1 MKRKVILYFMIII
14 ILTLSLVMAVFW
26 GAMTK
31 YYYQGIANTFEQHVE
46 TIHPRWA
53 NEMELTSDRIKDF
66 SDFIIKS
73 FAFDGAELQLLN
85 RDGERIQ
92 SSTGFYEDISYPV
105 DSNLFSSFSPYYEKE
120 EFEQTEEKIL
130 ATYIPLILK
139 EKVIGVL
146 RYSTSLTETDL
157 LIQSLLGYGILLCLG
172 VAAIVFL
179 VALQLAQSIVKPFN
193 EIIQFTETMAK
204 GHFEKRI
211 KEEYPDE
218 LGEMSKTLNYMADE
232 IVKTDQL
239 KNDFIS
245 SISHE
250 LRTPLTGIKGWAE
263 MLESPQGLT
272 EKEINFGLRMIN
284 SESDRLIKLVEDLL
298 NFSRYESNRIELH
311 PTKFAYATLV
321 EEVALQLQSKANE
334 KNISMKLN
342 TAPVSIYADVDKIRQ
357 VLLNTLEN
365 AIKFSPHDSEIL
377 IKQYELNGKAICIIR
392 DKGIGIKEEQ
402 LQHIMNSFYKADVK
416 SVGAGLGLAISRT
429 IILKHGG
436 TIEVNSAYG
445 KGTEVCIELPLKSS
459 LE

>member
-14 ILTLSLVMAVFW
+14 ILTLTLVMTVFW

-31 YYYQGIANTFEQHVE
+31 FYYQGIANTFQQHVE
-46 TIHPRWA
+46 AIHPRWA
-53 NEMELTSDRIKDF
+53 NEIELTSARIKDF
-66 SDFIIKS
+66 SDFVVKS
-73 FAFDGAELQLLN
+73 YEFEGAELQLLN
-85 RDGERIQ
+85 NDGEMIQ
-92 SSTGFYEDISYPV
+92 SSTGFYEDTNYKV
-105 DSNLFSSFSPYYEKE
+105 DPNLFSSNSPYYEKE
-120 EFEQTEEKIL
+120 ELEKTGEKVL
-130 ATYIPLILK
+130 ATYIPLLLDG
-139 EKVIGVL
+139 EVIGVL
-146 RYSTSLTETDL
+146 RYTTSLTETNL
-157 LIQSLLGYGILLCLG
+157 LIQRLVGYGILLCIG

-204 GHFEKRI
+204 GQFEKRI
-211 KEEYPDE
+211 KEDFPDE

-232 IVKTDQL
+232 IVKTDTL

-263 MLESPQGLT
+263 MLESPEGLT
-272 EKEINFGLRMIN
+272 DKEVNFGLRMIN

-311 PTKFAYATLV
+311 PTKFVYATLI
-321 EEVALQLQSKANE
+321 EEAALQLQSKANE

-342 TAPVSIYADVDKIRQ
+342 TSPVSLYADEDKIRQ
-357 VLLNTLEN
+357 VLLNILEN
-365 AIKFSPHDSEIL
+365 AIKFSPHNSEIS
-377 IKQYELNGKAICIIR
+377 IKQYVLNGKAICTIR
-392 DKGIGIKEEQ
+392 DDGMGIKEEQ

-445 KGTEVCIELPLKSS
+445 KGTEVCIELPLNSS
-459 LE
+459 I

>member
-14 ILTLSLVMAVFW
+14 ILTLTLVMTVFW
-26 GAMTK
+26 GALTK
-31 YYYQGIANTFEQHVE
+31 YYYQGIANTFQQHVE
-46 TIHPRWA
+46 AIHPRWA
-53 NEMELTSDRIKDF
+53 NEIELTSDRIKDF
-66 SDFIIKS
+66 GDFVIKS
-73 FAFDGAELQLLN
+73 YEYDGAELQLLN
-85 RDGERIQ
+85 RDGEMIQ
-92 SSTGFYEDISYPV
+92 SSTGFYEDISYTV
-105 DSNLFSSFSPYYEKE
+105 DPNLFSSYSPYYEKE
-120 EFEQTEEKIL
+120 ELERTEEKVL
-130 ATYIPLILK
+130 AMYIPLLLDD
-139 EKVIGVL
+139 KVIGVL
-146 RYSTSLTETDL
+146 RYTTSLTETNL
-157 LIQSLLGYGILLCLG
+157 LIQSLLGYGILLCFG

-193 EIIQFTETMAK
+193 KIIQFTETMAK
-204 GHFEKRI
+204 GQFEKRI
-211 KEEYPDE
+211 KEDYPAE

-263 MLESPQGLT
+263 MLESPEGLT

-311 PTKFAYATLV
+311 PTKFAYATLI
-321 EEVALQLQSKANE
+321 EEVTLQLQSKANE
-334 KNISMKLN
+334 KNIRMKLN
-342 TAPVSIYADVDKIRQ
+342 STPVSIYADEDKIRQ

-365 AIKFSPHDSEIL
+365 AIKFSPHNSVIV
-377 IKQYELNGKAICIIR
+377 IKQYESNGKAICIIR
-392 DKGIGIKEEQ
+392 DEGIGIKEEQ

-436 TIEVNSAYG
+436 TIEVNSVYG
-445 KGTEVCIELPLKSS
+445 KGTEVFIELPLNSS
-459 LE
+459 L

>member
-14 ILTLSLVMAVFW
+14 ILTLTLVMTVFW

-31 YYYQGIANTFEQHVE
+31 FYYQGIANMFQQHVE
-46 TIHPRWA
+46 AIHPRWA
-53 NEMELTSDRIKDF
+53 NEIELTSARIKDF
-66 SDFIIKS
+66 SDFVVKS
-73 FAFDGAELQLLN
+73 YEFEGAELQLLN
-85 RDGERIQ
+85 NDGEMIQ
-92 SSTGFYEDISYPV
+92 SSTGFYEDTSYTV
-105 DSNLFSSFSPYYEKE
+105 DPNLFSSYSPYYEKE
-120 EFEQTEEKIL
+120 ELEKTGEKVL
-130 ATYIPLILK
+130 ATYIPLLLDG
-139 EKVIGVL
+139 EVIGVL
-146 RYSTSLTETDL
+146 RYTTSLTETNL
-157 LIQSLLGYGILLCLG
+157 LIQRLVGYGILLCIG

-179 VALQLAQSIVKPFN
+179 VALQLAQSFVKPFN

-204 GHFEKRI
+204 GQFEKRI
-211 KEEYPDE
+211 KEDFPDE

-232 IVKTDQL
+232 IVKTDTL

-263 MLESPQGLT
+263 MLESPEGLT
-272 EKEINFGLRMIN
+272 DKEVNFGLRMIN

-311 PTKFAYATLV
+311 PTKFVYATLI
-321 EEVALQLQSKANE
+321 EEAALQLQSKANE

-342 TAPVSIYADVDKIRQ
+342 TSPVSLYADEDKIRQ
-357 VLLNTLEN
+357 VLLNILEN
-365 AIKFSPHDSEIL
+365 AIKFSPHNSEIS
-377 IKQYELNGKAICIIR
+377 IKQYVLNGKAICTIR
-392 DKGIGIKEEQ
+392 DDGMGIKEEQ

-445 KGTEVCIELPLKSS
+445 KGTEVCIELPLNSS
-459 LE
+459 I